1 MNHQFL
7 GRRLRAL
14 REARGMSQEDMRVI
28 FGFKDRQTVSA
39 IETDTRRLT
48 AQELMTVIDEFG
60 VSLEYF
66 NDPFQLIGEG
76 EFSWRVKNVSEERL
90 QECEQKARRW
100 IAAYRVLAPQFGHK
114 SSFIRHSLG
123 ITKLSTFTD
132 AMTAGEQFVEE
143 FDLGD
148 VPASRLIEVM
158 EEKLNI
164 LVLMVNA
171 CEGVSNVTCRLP
183 DLTTVLIARGETEGQ
198 RYLNLAHQL
207 FHILTWDAIP
217 PSHIEESRG
226 LGKSKAERLADS
238 FTSALLMPASTLNG
252 YGNWSRLNEREL
264 ISQLHAVSKEL
275 HVSSTALSWRLV
287 ALGQISRSVVQNLS
301 RGELHKN
308 ELKRSVQAQP
318 TLFSKKFA
326 RVVGRAVEVGNI
338 SARRTA
344 SVLDMNLE
352 DLNGLFLDHDLDFRV
367 QL

>member
-1 MNHQFL
+1 MKHQFL
-7 GRRLRAL
+7 GRRIRTL

-48 AQELMTVIDEFG
+48 ARELMTVIEEFG

-66 NDPFQLIGEG
+66 NDPFRLIGEG
-76 EFSWRVKNVSEERL
+76 EFSWRVKSVSEERL
-90 QECEQKARRW
+90 QRCEQKARRW

-123 ITKLSTFTD
+123 ITKQSSFTN

-171 CEGVSNVTCRLP
+171 CEGVSSATCRLP

-207 FHILTWDAIP
+207 FHTLTWDAIP
-217 PSHIEESRG
+217 PSHIEESQDFG
-226 LGKSKAERLADS
+226 QNKAERLARN
-238 FTSALLMPASTLNG
+238 FASALLMPASTLNG
-252 YGNWSRLNEREL
+252 YGNWSRMNERAL
-264 ISQLHAVSKEL
+264 ISQLNAVSKEL

-287 ALGQISRSVVQNLS
+287 ALGQISQSVAQNLS
-301 RGELHKN
+301 RSELHNN
-308 ELKRSVQAQP
+308 ELKRSVQDQP
-318 TLFSKKFA
+318 TIFSKKFA
-326 RVVGRAVEVGNI
+326 KVVGRAVEAGNI

-352 DLNGLFLDHDLDFRV
+352 DVNGLFVDHDLDHRV
-367 QL
+367 EL